1 MPNTNENVTL
11 IYKIKD
17 LASKQLDK
25 FKDKSDKADKSATT
39 LGEKFTKLGNK
50 AKIAAGVIGIAL
62 VAAIGKAIFETANF
76 QQSLTNVYTLLSQDD
91 FEKFADDI
99 EKGALNVMEKFG
111 LATEDTNKA
120 LFDTISAGV
129 SAGESIEFLEVASNL
144 AVGGVTSVSVA
155 VDGLTSVMN
164 AYGKESF
171 DATQTANVFFSAQKA
186 GKTTVE
192 ELAKNIGKIAPVA
205 RLAGLSFEET
215 ASALSTLTLSGMN
228 TELAATSLKGIL
240 QGLINPAKEA
250 EGALRKLNI
259 PVGAS
264 EIAQRGL
271 GGTLKAVNE
280 AYRLNSDALAE
291 LFPNMEGLLGIAGLT
306 GEALGK
312 YDDILKA
319 TTTDTTSL
327 DRATEKQM
335 NQFNNQLGIFFTQI
349 RVVGIEIMSVFMP
362 ALTGILQVFNKIPR
376 PVKILLTVFVSMTA
390 VISLLVIGF
399 VTMTPLI
406 VSAGAA
412 FVGLGI
418 SANMALFGIPAL
430 IALISTGIVLL
441 VSKIGGLNDSLG
453 SKLQKQLDDT
463 NKKLEATK
471 KKIKD
476 LMDEPV
482 DLLGNIEDIEK
493 VSEKINKLV
502 GEQRK
507 LNQKRSNI
515 IAEGKR
521 EEIDLILDWEKKKQ
535 EELAAQKLINDE
547 ILVNAEKVRKA
558 AELKAL
564 ADLEAK
570 KLEIQK
576 NALAASL
583 QSSVENAKSM
593 DGVARGLANTLLDYV
608 KRTAI
613 GALFAKQF
621 ETMATIG
628 MNIAGHLSKG
638 LAGIPEALMA
648 ATQLAVPA
656 AQVAIGAGAINAI
669 QLADGGSYMVDTPTM
684 ISPGVVAGEQNTPE
698 RIDVTPMGESNEGN
712 TIVNVYLDGDKI
724 SSKLLKKGQQQRQEG
739 FINDGLSKNF

>member
-1 MPNTNENVTL
+1 MANTNENVTI

-17 LASKQLDK
+17 FVSDKYDK
-25 FKDKSDKADKSATT
+25 FKKKADAADKSATT
-39 LGEKFTKLGNK
+39 LGEKFNKLGNK

-62 VAAIGKAIFETANF
+62 VAAIGKAIFETAKF
-76 QQSLTNVYTLLSQDD
+76 QKSLTNVYTLLSQDD

-99 EKGALNVMEKFG
+99 EKGALDVMEKFG

-129 SAGESIEFLEVASNL
+129 AAGDSIKFLEVASNL
-144 AVGGVTSVSVA
+144 AVGGVTSISSAVSGMTA
-155 VDGLTSVMN
+155 VMN
-164 AYGKESF
+164 AYGKEAF
-171 DATQTANVFFSAQKA
+171 NATQTANVFFSAQKA
-186 GKTTVE
+186 GSTTVE
-192 ELAKNIGKIAPVA
+192 NLAKNIGKIAPVA

-240 QGLINPAKEA
+240 QGLINPSKEA
-250 EGALRKLNI
+250 EKALRKLEI

-264 EIAQRGL
+264 EIKMRGL

-280 AYRLNSDALAE
+280 AYKKNSDALAE

-306 GEALGK
+306 GDQLEK
-312 YDDILKA
+312 YDEILKS

-335 NQFNNQLGIFFTQI
+335 GQFNKQLGVFMAQI

-362 ALTGILQVFNKIPR
+362 ALTGILGLFNKIPR

-399 VTMTPLI
+399 VTMTPFI
-406 VSAGAA
+406 TAAGLA
-412 FVGLGI
+412 FIQLGI

-430 IALISTGIVLL
+430 IALVSTGIVLL
-441 VSKIGGLNDSLG
+441 VSAIKGMNKELG

-463 NKKLEATK
+463 NKKLAETK
-471 KKIKD
+471 KKIKE

-502 GEQRK
+502 GEQRQ
-507 LNQKRSNI
+507 LNKIRSNI

-521 EEIDLILDWEKKKQ
+521 EEIDLVLDWEKKKE
-535 EELAAQKLINDE
+535 EELAAQKLKNDA
-547 ILVNAEKVRKA
+547 LLAEQEKARKA

-570 KLEIQK
+570 KLELRNK
-576 NALAASL
+576 ALATSLEAS
-583 QSSVENAKSM
+583 VNNAKSM
-593 DGVARGLANTLLDYV
+593 DGVAKGLANTLLDYV

-656 AQVAIGAGAINAI
+656 AQVAIGAGAINSI
-669 QLADGGSYMVDTPTM
+669 QLAEGGSYMVDTPTM
-684 ISPGVVAGEQNTPE
+684 ISPNVVAGEQNTPE

-739 FINDGLSKNF
+739 FINDGLSTNF